1 MMTTEL
7 TKENEIV
14 QKLKAFMG
22 KKILASQIPR
32 SRRIF
37 ILVEKTVFKD
47 TITHLIK
54 ELKFVHLSTITGVD
68 LGEEIEVIYHF
79 SREGAVELSLKVR
92 VPKNKPVLPTI
103 TDITPAATLY
113 EREVH
118 DILGVVFKG
127 HPNLSRLI
135 LPDEW
140 PNGVYPLRKEWT
152 FKKVKKMI
160 MKKQGEKE

>member
-1 MMTTEL
+1 MTSEL

-14 QKLKAFMG
+14 QKLKSFMG
-22 KKILASQIPR
+22 EKILEVQVPR

-37 ILVEKTVFKD
+37 ILVEKNVFKEA
-47 TITHLIK
+47 ITHIIK
-54 ELKFVHLSTITGVD
+54 KLKFVHLSTITGVD

-79 SREGAVELSLKVR
+79 SRDGAVELSLKVR

-103 TDITPAATLY
+103 TDITPGVALY

-135 LPDEW
+135 LPDDW

-152 FKKVKKMI
+152 FKKVKKVI
-160 MKKQGEKE
+160 MKRQSGKE